1 MAFPSLGFSVVD
13 CYFAAGTAS
22 RNKIPA
28 ASACASA
35 GITYPDANSVNRNSA
50 IILDNAIGFADPASS
65 TGYTIIAGNG
75 DDMLQG
81 SIGADTINGG
91 PAGGD
96 LLDGFG
102 GDDILLGVAGE
113 DLLRAGQG
121 NDVLNGGDS
130 QLGDIAGG
138 GSGNDFIHSANNL
151 GTNLYFGESGNDFV
165 QGGGGVDVLLGGEG
179 DDWVEGLADLDTI
192 DADNGLNGGGGQS
205 LNGGNDVLNGGA
217 AGDLLNAGPGDD
229 ILLGGDGFDAFDGG
243 TGFDWVNYETTLR
256 DVYVDLSGFAPT
268 VPANVDAWVGAE
280 AVSGSSRADVFYTH
294 TSTNHSVE
302 GVRGTK
308 GLRSIMVPNADL
320 TIDAGMLVSGP
331 GIQAHTWV
339 VAINKNLKIVDIST
353 ELMADLN
360 GTVTFTTAPLYNTSL
375 VTGLSEIVT
384 GTPGYDSHMH
394 ATGELSTS
402 LATRNGIVTG
412 NFFKVTS
419 GSDSSIPVG
428 STVTFSGGRTEVA
441 TVTANYGNVI
451 VLSFTSAVAPN
462 GNYTATFTPQ
472 NQWSGGNIILG
483 GAGADKFTISGG
495 SNIIDGKSYLHTCIS
510 ATKNAAPY
518 QNLADVACNGGL
530 GYSTMSRLAVAL
542 ENRTLNPSDLSI
554 VREILDSGD
563 SSSDTVYYTLN
574 KNNYAV
580 EATTSRTP
588 QDNLI
593 YRVSTPDGIDILR
606 NINTIVFADTSC
618 AIADAPTNCSGISI
632 PNTPVI
638 SAVTTTS
645 ATVTFTYS
653 GLVTPTSFSVTSNPP
668 ATGCIDIPA
677 AAPYTCNFTG
687 LTPGL
692 LYTFYVTAKKDAVTS
707 SAASASTTTLSNSGS
722 SGGSGGAP
730 SSGGGFAMPAPA
742 ARITPTIEWNIKSEI
757 SDETDMDDSNV
768 FTAKISTPAALSG
781 SFQYNVMPGS
791 HLSVGQQTLTVS
803 FIPKDQT
810 AYDAVTK
817 TIQVTVVP
825 SSKKVS
831 LNVSGG
837 QFVYDG
843 SAKEASVTTSLA
855 SSAYRITYNGSSVA
869 PKDAGTYDVEV
880 TPVGT
885 PARFDAVKST
895 LTITKAKPVITWNAA
910 KTMRNGVALTAQ
922 HLNASAST
930 AGKFTYST
938 KVGTVLPEGINGIL
952 VKFVPADTKNYLSVS
967 TAAQIEVGLAVDT
980 LMVLPDTYLLDP
992 TQMDSMSAMFEGVT
1006 TVTIV
1011 GYAKASGKKSADT
1024 KAALARSNALKAQL
1038 SSLFPD
1044 ITFKSKSGGSTKVA
1058 ACSKVQNQCLI
1069 VKVTG

>member
-1 MAFPSLGFSVVD
+1 M
-13 CYFAAGTAS
+13 
-22 RNKIPA
+22 
-28 ASACASA
+28 SA
-35 GITYPDANSVNRNSA
+35 GPTTIT
-50 IILDNAIGFADPASS
+50 G
-65 TGYTIIAGNG
+65 TGLIPGNTYYV
-75 DDMLQG
+75 
-81 SIGADTINGG
+81 IF
-91 PAGGD
+91 
-96 LLDGFG
+96 DGFG

-113 DLLRAGQG
+113 DLLRGGQG
-121 NDVLNGGDS
+121 NDVLNAGDS

-138 GSGNDFIHSANNL
+138 GSGMDFIHSANNL
-151 GTNLYFGESGNDFV
+151 GANLYFGESGNDLV
-165 QGGGGVDVLLGGEG
+165 QGGGGLDIITAGEN
-179 DDWVEGLADLDTI
+179 DDWVEGLADLDTL
-192 DADNGLNGGGGQS
+192 DGDNGLNGGGGQS

-217 AGDLLNAGPGDD
+217 AGDLLNGGPGDD
-229 ILLGGDGFDAFDGG
+229 ILLGGDGFDGFDGG
-243 TGFDWVNYETTLR
+243 TGFDWINYETTLR

-294 TSTNHSVE
+294 TTTDHSVE

-308 GLRSIMVPNADL
+308 GLRSIMIPSADL
-320 TIDAGMLVSGP
+320 SIDAGMLVSGP
-331 GIQAHTWV
+331 GIPANTWV

-360 GTVTFTTAPLYNTSL
+360 GTVKFTTAPLRNTSL
-375 VTGLSEIVT
+375 VAGLSEIVT
-384 GTPGYDSHMH
+384 GTPGHNKEIH

-402 LATRNGIVTG
+402 LTTRNGSVTG

-428 STVTFSGGRTEVA
+428 STVIFAVGQPTA
-441 TVTANYGNVI
+441 TVSANYGNVI
-451 VLSFTSAVAPN
+451 ALNFPAAPAAP
-462 GNYTATFTPQ
+462 GSYTATFTPQ
-472 NQWSGGNIILG
+472 NQWTGGNIILG

-510 ATKNAAPY
+510 VTKNAAPY
-518 QNLADVACNGGL
+518 QILADVACNGGL

-580 EATTSRTP
+580 EATISQTP
-588 QDNLI
+588 QGNVI

-638 SAVTTTS
+638 SAVTTSS

-687 LTPGL
+687 LAPGTP
-692 LYTFYVTAKKDAVTS
+692 YTFYVTAKKDAVTS

-730 SSGGGFAMPAPA
+730 SGGGGFAMPAPA

-895 LTITKAKPVITWNAA
+895 LTITKAKPVIAWNAV

-922 HLNASAST
+922 HLNATAST

-938 KVGTVLPEGINGIL
+938 KPGTVLPEGINGIL